1 MATPVGHYLIGLSI
15 ARTAARDDG
24 GRRSAPWLAA
34 VACLP
39 DLDVVPG
46 LIVGNLG
53 EFHTGISHSLMTAAL
68 FSAAGGLLLF
78 TWGRTKRPIYLVSI
92 LFALYASHLVLD
104 FFTGGAGLPRGVPF
118 LWPWPGEGFRS
129 SWALLPKVLH
139 TSGPLI
145 GTHNLLLVFREVLL
159 FLPLVGLVYTLANK
173 SPAWPKRAAWLYGVW
188 LLVAASLS
196 VLSLRLF

>member
-15 ARTAARDDG
+15 ARTAARDD

-53 EFHTGISHSLMTAAL
+53 EFHTGVSHSLVTAAL
-68 FSAAGGLLLF
+68 FAVAGGLLLA
-78 TWGRTKRPIYLVSI
+78 TWGRSKQPIYLVCV

-118 LWPWPGEGFRS
+118 FWPWPGEDFRS

-145 GTHNLLLVFREVLL
+145 GAHNLLLVFREVLL
-159 FLPLVGLVYTLANK
+159 FLPLVGLVYTLANR
-173 SPAWPKRAAWLYGVW
+173 SPAWPKRAAWLYGGW
-188 LLVAASLS
+188 LLVATSVS

>member
-53 EFHTGISHSLMTAAL
+53 EFHTGVSHSLMTAAL

-78 TWGRTKRPIYLVSI
+78 TWGRAKPPIYLVSI

-139 TSGPLI
+139 TSGPVI

-159 FLPLVGLVYTLANK
+159 FLPLASLVYNLRG
-173 SPAWPKRAAWLYGVW
+173 SPRPWRKTAAWLYGGW
-188 LLVAASLS
+188 FLVAVVASG
-196 VLSLRLF
+196 LSLAGL